1 LVHIEGF
8 SSQEV
13 LWLVQNEHVV
23 TLADIVFRRTLL
35 GFTGSIGPEG
45 VQELAQLIAPLMG
58 WSATDI
64 AREVAAI
71 RLEQAA

>member
-1 LVHIEGF
+1 
-8 SSQEV
+8 
-13 LWLVQNEHVV
+13 
-23 TLADIVFRRTLL
+23 
-35 GFTGSIGPEG
+35 
-45 VQELAQLIAPLMG
+45 LIAPLMG